1 MTHQDFR
8 LIALVGAIFAM
19 GSLGVDAM
27 LPALMQIAEALV
39 PGAPNLAQMIITGF
53 VIGMGF
59 GAFAGGPL
67 ADRYGRRPMILT
79 GAALYGTG
87 ATLAMIAPTLA
98 LAIAARSAQGI
109 GAAIASSAIMATV
122 RDLHSGARMAR
133 VMSFAGMVFA
143 LMPAIAPM
151 IGQEVMA
158 FGGWRSIFLVYAGFG
173 LLILIATTLWQ
184 PETLAARRSLS
195 LASYRAMLAEAWATH
210 AFRRALILQILG
222 MAALFATLANIQP
235 IFDQAFHRAETFT
248 RWFALI
254 ALTVF
259 CASFLNGLLVGWLGM
274 VRLLRLILAG
284 QAVNA
289 CLMLALLITKP
300 TLGFAV
306 FLLTVFGVFL
316 TQGLSSGNL
325 MALALE
331 PLGHAAGTAGS
342 ILQASAMMIGA
353 GLGVP
358 VSLLFDG
365 TPRPLVAMLAGMAVM
380 SMLVV
385 RGLVKHRSAALV

>member
-19 GSLGVDAM
+19 GSLGIDAM
-27 LPALMQIAEALV
+27 LPALAQIAEALV

-59 GAFAGGPL
+59 GTFAGGPL

-173 LLILIATTLWQ
+173 LLILIATTLGQ

-195 LASYRAMLAEAWATH
+195 LASYRATLAEAWATH

-235 IFDQAFHRAETFT
+235 IFDHAFHRAETFP

-259 CASFLNGLLVGWLGM
+259 CASFLNGLLVDRLGM

-284 QAVNA
+284 QAANA
-289 CLMLALLITKP
+289 CLMLALLITNP
-300 TLGFAV
+300 TLGFAA

-342 ILQASAMMIGA
+342 ILQASAMLVGA
-353 GLGVP
+353 GLGLP

-365 TPRPLVAMLAGMAVM
+365 TPRPLVAMLAGMAVL

-385 RGLVKHRSAALV
+385 RGLVKHRSAAPA